1 MGFIRTL
8 LIIILMYYLWKI
20 LFRYIVIPL
29 FQKNSKVAGNQ
40 KSGHYRAT
48 KKEGETTI
56 DFIPD
61 KKKIISKDNG
71 EYIDYEE
78 YKK

>member
-1 MGFIRTL
+1 MGFLRTL
-8 LIIILMYYLWKI
+8 IVIILIYYLWKI
-20 LFRYIVIPL
+20 LFRYVILPL
-29 FQKNSKVAGNQ
+29 FQKNSNTSETHRSRQ
-40 KSGHYRAT
+40 YRTT
-48 KKEGETTI
+48 KREGETTI
-56 DFIPD
+56 DFIPE